1 MKNIAVR
8 DTSLDNVCAIMIIY
22 MIYGHVCL
30 WCGVKQNEILT
41 RCLYFFMPWFFFKS
55 GMFFRTGKANFI
67 KGNKTARSS
76 IYNFFNYW
84 AICILDYVD
93 IARA

>member
-41 RCLYFFMPWFFFKS
+41 RCLYFLCHGSFL
-55 GMFFRTGKANFI
+55 KAVCFLEKN
-67 KGNKTARSS
+67 R
-76 IYNFFNYW
+76 
-84 AICILDYVD
+84 
-93 IARA
+93 